1 MKLPAPFLPLSQPVL
16 PQTNYATINRYSRRD
31 GILIIS
37 FPDTARKGLPAQG
50 YLRLRRGGFSF
61 SGELVSTQVNLA
73 IRIRRPP
80 FVMRM
85 SEYPLQRFQQC
96 WPGLWAFYPLFLASI
111 VTAYNAVK
119 PVVID
124 DTAYLLYARHIAQ
137 HPLDPYGFSIFW
149 YTWPEPAFEVL
160 APPVYLYWLACGWK
174 LFGDQIVWL
183 KVGTW
188 PWLILLAYSLRT
200 LLRYLAAPTER
211 WMLTVLM
218 FSPVILPSVN
228 LMLDVP
234 AYALGVAALACWFRA
249 NNPSGGIP
257 AWLLAFV
264 TGVLLGLAM
273 QTKYTLLTF
282 LPVLLMARLAHHRW
296 SKTALA
302 VITALAI
309 FLIWEG
315 FCLVRYGNS
324 HFWYHASQQCNSN
337 LWEQFQTKAALTGPL
352 LGYWGYFGAPI
363 GLLIASRLGLPP
375 RVLGGIACLWI
386 VGTLLVSC
394 IPERILLISD
404 TLSLAVLYWQITGG
418 GFGIITVVGMMALWF
433 ASPGDAAAKQFSRFL
448 VLWGCVEL
456 VGYYLLTP
464 FGAARRLMGW
474 TLVTHLA
481 VARLY
486 SLPLSLPLRH
496 KSIMDRRPTNHTR
509 IAGWVAISLLAGW
522 TIAAIDW
529 LDAQAEKWCVEQ
541 ASQALEREAQ
551 LGSGR
556 IWFTGHWGFQHYA
569 LRQGWEHIIPGSS
582 QIRSGDIVVLPI
594 PPHPEGLY
602 RPHVGSIPILLPEG
616 TYQVIAQIIWDDPII
631 AQTIPNYYGGSVALI
646 GRSHPRLRVVVARL
660 LRDWCP

>member
-1 MKLPAPFLPLSQPVL
+1 VKLPAPFLPLSQPVL

-31 GILIIS
+31 GILITS

-375 RVLGGIACLWI
+375 RVVGGIACLWI

-496 KSIMDRRPTNHTR
+496 KSIMDRRPTKPHADR
-509 IAGWVAISLLAGW
+509 RLGGHIPVGRVDHRCHRLARCPGRKMVRRASFPSPGARSSAGIRAHLVYRSLGFSTLCSTPRVG
-522 TIAAIDW
+522 TYHSGFVTDSVRRHRG
-529 LDAQAEKWCVEQ
+529 LTYPTPSGGFVPSSRGEYSDLVTGRYLSSHCPDH
-541 ASQALEREAQ
+541 
-551 LGSGR
+551 LG
-556 IWFTGHWGFQHYA
+556 
-569 LRQGWEHIIPGSS
+569 
-582 QIRSGDIVVLPI
+582 
-594 PPHPEGLY
+594 
-602 RPHVGSIPILLPEG
+602 RPHHRSNHSQLL
-616 TYQVIAQIIWDDPII
+616 W
-631 AQTIPNYYGGSVALI
+631 
-646 GRSHPRLRVVVARL
+646 R
-660 LRDWCP
+660 

>member
-1 MKLPAPFLPLSQPVL
+1 VKLPAPFLPSSHPVL
-16 PQTNYATINRYSRRD
+16 PQTNYATINRYSCRD
-31 GILIIS
+31 RILITS
-37 FPDTARKGLPAQG
+37 FPDTARKGLPAQS

-218 FSPVILPSVN
+218 FS
-228 LMLDVP
+228 
-234 AYALGVAALACWFRA
+234 
-249 NNPSGGIP
+249 
-257 AWLLAFV
+257 
-264 TGVLLGLAM
+264 
-273 QTKYTLLTF
+273 
-282 LPVLLMARLAHHRW
+282 LAHHRW

-375 RVLGGIACLWI
+375 RVVGGIACLWI

-529 LDAQAEKWCVEQ
+529 LDAQQKNG
-541 ASQALEREAQ
+541 ASSKLPKPWSAKLSWDQGA
-551 LGSGR
+551 SGLPV
-556 IWFTGHWGFQHYA
+556 IGVFNTMLYA
-569 LRQGWEHIIPGSS
+569 KGGNISFRVRHRFG
-582 QIRSGDIVVLPI
+582 
-594 PPHPEGLY
+594 PETSWSYL
-602 RPHVGSIPILLPEG
+602 
-616 TYQVIAQIIWDDPII
+616 
-631 AQTIPNYYGGSVALI
+631 
-646 GRSHPRLRVVVARL
+646 SHPIRRVCTVLTWGVFRSCYRKVPIKSLPRSSGTTPSSLKPFPTTMAVV
-660 LRDWCP
+660 